1 MAAGEGQRN
10 LFNEPSV
17 SIPDN
22 PTLERAA
29 IMLLKLVEGDPSL
42 LNGEKVGE
50 IDRKLRFALYM
61 DQGLRDILTPDQVGA
76 VEEFLMDSKRCIDPE
91 VINRARRW
99 LVEHDRIRLPAKAVQ
114 AAERDRS
121 RLSSAFKG

>member
-29 IMLLKLVEGDPSL
+29 IKLLKLVEGDPSL
-42 LNGEKVGE
+42 LSGVKVGE
-50 IDRKLRFALYM
+50 IDRKIRFAFWM
-61 DQGLRDILTPDQVGA
+61 ENGLKDILAPDQVGA
-76 VEEFLMDSKRCIDPE
+76 VEAFVMDPKRCIDPE

-99 LVEHDRIRLPAKAVQ
+99 LTEHDRIRLPSKAVQ
-114 AAERDRS
+114 AAERDRA
-121 RLSSAFKG
+121 RLSGAFKG